1 MPRSLDLKCP
11 ICGNDRWFT
20 ILRTH
25 DFDLD
30 QCAERCIVRTVPSPK
45 YTPDLPADATVENL
59 LNDQD
64 SGRFSLAKE
73 ILDLVGEIRPS
84 GKLLDIGSDWGH
96 LLKLAGDRGY
106 DGVGLEAS
114 LGVADLSRQAF
125 GVDVIEGSFPEHKFD
140 PGTFDIVVMNHLI
153 EHIEDPVR
161 ALSEA
166 QRILKPA
173 GILAVGVPN
182 FESLMSRV
190 KAERWQGIQPSQHVW
205 QLSADALGMLLQE
218 VGLTAILIHYGRLD
232 YRRGSASLPKWLMLR
247 MILGLAD
254 ILKMGDNLIMIA
266 RKPFSRP
273 TEGRCA

>member
-11 ICGNDRWFT
+11 ICGNDRCFT

-30 QCAERCIVRTVPSPK
+30 QCTERCIVRTIPPPK
-45 YTPDLPADATVENL
+45 YSPDLPADATVANL
-59 LNDQD
+59 LKDQD
-64 SGRFSLAKE
+64 SGHFSLAKE
-73 ILDLVGEIRPS
+73 ILDLVGEVRPS
-84 GKLLDIGSDWGH
+84 GKLLDIGSGWGH
-96 LLKLAGDRGY
+96 LLKLAEDRGY
-106 DGVGLEAS
+106 DAVGLEAS
-114 LGVADLSRQAF
+114 PGAADLSCQAF
-125 GVDVIEGSFPEHKFD
+125 GVNVIEGSFPEHQFQ
-140 PGTFDIVVMNHLI
+140 PGAFDIVVMNHLI
-153 EHIEDPVR
+153 EHLEDPVR

-173 GILAVGVPN
+173 GILAVSVPN

-205 QLSADALGMLLQE
+205 QLSADSIGIFLALA
-218 VGLTAILIHYGRLD
+218 GLTPVLIHYGRLE
-232 YRRGSASLPKWLMLR
+232 YRRGSGSLPKWLVLR

-254 ILKMGDNLIMIA
+254 LLRMGDNLIMIA

-273 TEGRCA
+273 TGGR